1 MRLSAPHTRKQNQT
15 TRTVWTSAF
24 FLILLVA
31 VTTALLVSCLFS
43 YIHRSD
49 YQINLYQGLTSKT
62 QNAAAAR
69 NAGATAVSSTTSQ
82 LTGAQAQQF
91 DFKVSDNQNVWSTDT
106 TIELFEVSYRND
118 NGQITVQSA
127 DKNKVI
133 APGTGGSYTFSLNNT
148 SNLNSNYQVWLEADL
163 SLGASGIPIEFRM
176 SGSDGWTD
184 GKGEWLTADE
194 LNKITAR
201 KNLYSGKSTEYTLYW
216 RWAFERGEDSVDT
229 AYGNMQAGTGN
240 TTENTNVSQSISYK
254 VTLHTLATDGLIG
267 ENTSSDNN
275 TDQNGN
281 NNTGTNQNGTTGT
294 EDTGAISRNSVKTG
308 DNTPVLSWILLLGA
322 AGAIVIGISYRRR
335 KDR

>member
-1 MRLSAPHTRKQNQT
+1 MRLSASHTGKQNHT

-49 YQINLYQGLTSKT
+49 YQINLYQGLVSKT

-69 NAGATAVSSTTSQ
+69 NTGASAVSSTASQ

-106 TIELFEVSYRND
+106 TIELFEFSYQNTD
-118 NGQITVQSA
+118 GQVTVRSA
-127 DKNKVI
+127 DSNKVV
-133 APGTGGSYTFSLNNT
+133 APGTGGSYTFSLKNA
-148 SNLNSNYQVWLEADL
+148 SDLNSNYQIWLEADL
-163 SLGASGIPIEFRM
+163 STGASGIPIEFRM
-176 SGSDGWTD
+176 SGADGWTD

-201 KNLYSGKSTEYTLYW
+201 KNLYSGKSAEYTLYW
-216 RWAFERGEDSVDT
+216 RWAFERNDDETDT
-229 AYGNMQAGTGN
+229 AYGDVD
-240 TTENTNVSQSISYK
+240 VSQDISYK

-281 NNTGTNQNGTTGT
+281 NSNNTGNGQNGNNGT
-294 EDTGAISRNSVKTG
+294 EDTGAISKKSVKTG
-308 DNTPVLSWILLLGA
+308 DNTPVLGWIILLGA
-322 AGAIVIGISYRRR
+322 AGIAVAVTFRLKNR
-335 KDR
+335 KKEKHG